1 MSRLIQKQPID
12 WEKPLPNEKQENFC
26 QEYVRLDM
34 EDGIKQ
40 ARARRIMAYKFA
52 FPDARDDVEGK
63 LNSRASKLLKDDN
76 IVSRLTFLYEELGA
90 GIENE
95 VKWNKTKAEDV
106 LLDIIY
112 GEEKTENKL
121 KALDMLNKLREVGVK
136 KEEDEEKQLSTVEAF
151 FNKLKGK
158 A

>member
-1 MSRLIQKQPID
+1 MSRLIEKQPID
-12 WEKPLPNEKQENFC
+12 WEEPLPNKKQENFC
-26 QEYVRLDM
+26 QEYIRLDV
-34 EDGIKQ
+34 EEGIKQ
-40 ARARRIMAYKFA
+40 LKARRVMAYKFA
-52 FPDARDDVEGK
+52 FPDARDDSEGK
-63 LNSRASKLLKDDN
+63 LNSRASKLLRDEN
-76 IVSRLTFLYEELGA
+76 VVARLTFLYEELGS
-90 GIENE
+90 GIEND

-136 KEEDEEKQLSTVEAF
+136 KEEEEEKQLSSIETF